1 MAQPSIMKH
10 SFSNIPGTPRE
21 RSKFDRSHGV
31 KTAINAGYLYPC
43 FWDEILPGD
52 TISLLTTAFGRLATP
67 VFPIM
72 DNLFLDLFFFFIPNR
87 LVWKRELTEGGF
99 AGGWEEFQ
107 GAQQDPGD
115 SIDFEVPQ
123 VGGDP
128 FTVSSGDIFD
138 HFGLPLGVYPAG
150 DEPNALHLRAY
161 NLTINTWFRDQNLQ
175 DSLEVPTG
183 PGPDDQIIYNL
194 FRRGKRHDYFTSC
207 LPSPQKGDAV
217 MLPLGTSA
225 PVIGNGDAVGWV
237 KSTGPTSTDYFGMYS
252 TSGSL
257 AMNMTSDLYGAA
269 VGAAVPGGPAVANES
284 RALGLTTEAASSG
297 MIADLTSALAAT
309 VNQLREAFAFQKIL
323 EGDERGG
330 TRYAES
336 LLHRW
341 GVDAGD
347 YRLQRPEYLGGS
359 STRMDISSVPQ
370 TSSTDATS
378 PQGNQAAFGIGRGT
392 AHINKSFVE
401 HGVIIGLVNIRADIN
416 YQQGLDRMWSRRTRF
431 DYPMPE
437 TMHLGEQAVLNKE
450 IYFTNN
456 LAQNNAV
463 FGYQERWAEKRYK
476 NNVITGMLRSAA
488 TGTLDRWHLGLNFTA
503 LPVLNDSFIQD
514 NPPID
519 RIVAVTNEPH
529 FIMDLYHKY
538 IHAEQIPTHSI
549 PGLMDRF

>member
-10 SFSNIPGTPRE
+10 SFSSIPSTPRE
-21 RSKFDRSHGV
+21 RSKFDRSHGL
-31 KTAINAGYLYPC
+31 KTTINAGYLYPC

-52 TISLLTTAFGRLATP
+52 TISLHTTAFGRLATP

-72 DNLFLDLFFFFIPNR
+72 DNLFLDLFYFFVPNR
-87 LVWKRELTEGGF
+87 LLWDSIEGS
-99 AGGWEEFQ
+99 WERFQ
-107 GAQQDPGD
+107 GAQANPGD
-115 SIDFEVPQ
+115 TIDFEVPQ

-128 FTVSSGDIFD
+128 FTVSSLDIFD
-138 HFGLPLGVYPAG
+138 YFGMPLGIYPFG

-161 NLTINTWFRDQNLQ
+161 NKIWNQWFRDQNLQ
-175 DSLEVPTG
+175 DSLPEHMDN
-183 PGPDDQIIYNL
+183 GPDIQSDYL
-194 FRRGKRHDYFTSC
+194 LMRRGKRHDYFTSATTE
-207 LPSPQKGDAV
+207 PQKGDAI

-225 PVIGNGDAVGWV
+225 PVIGDGQAMGIFNGGNRYLGATDASGFNGQLVAHTVG
-237 KSTGPTSTDYFGMYS
+237 
-252 TSGSL
+252 
-257 AMNMTSDLYGAA
+257 GAA
-269 VGAAVPGGPAVANES
+269 GAALAGTADAIDVWVGLNTNPA
-284 RALGLTTEAASSG
+284 LTHVF
-297 MIADLTSALAAT
+297 ADLSSATAAT
-309 VNQLREAFAFQKIL
+309 INQLREAFAFQKIL
-323 EGDERGG
+323 ESDMRGG

-336 LLHRW
+336 LKHRW

-378 PQGNQAAFGIGRGT
+378 PQGNVSAFGVGRST

-401 HGVIIGLVNIRADIN
+401 HGVVIGLVNIRADIN

-437 TMHLGEQAVLNKE
+437 TMHLGEQAILNKE
-450 IYFTNN
+450 IFFANN

-476 NNVITGMLRSAA
+476 TNQVTGLMRTAA
-488 TGTLDRWHLGLNFTA
+488 AGTLDRWHLALNFSA
-503 LPVLNDSFIQD
+503 LPELNETFIVD

-529 FIMDLYHKY
+529 FIMDMYHKY
-538 IHAEQIPTHSI
+538 IHQESMPTHSI

>member
-10 SFSNIPGTPRE
+10 TFSSIPVTPRE
-21 RSKFDRSHGV
+21 RSKFDRSHGL

-43 FWDEILPGD
+43 FWDEVLPGD

-72 DNLFLDLFFFFIPNR
+72 DNLFLDLFFFFVPNR
-87 LVWKRELTEGGF
+87 LLWDSTEGS
-99 AGGWEEFQ
+99 WERFQ
-107 GAQQDPGD
+107 GAQPNPGD

-123 VGGDP
+123 LAGLEAAQ
-128 FTVSSGDIFD
+128 FTVTSNDIYD
-138 HFGLPLGVYPAG
+138 YFGMPLGLYPVG

-161 NLTINTWFRDQNLQ
+161 NQIWNAWFRDQNLQ
-175 DSLEVPTG
+175 DSVAELKDN
-183 PGPDDQIIYNL
+183 GPDSQDYYEL
-194 FRRGKRHDYFTSC
+194 LRRGKRHDYFTSATTE
-207 LPSPQKGDAV
+207 PQKGDAV

-225 PVIGNGDAVGWV
+225 PVIGNGRTMGFTDGTNPDFRLNYNNDSGFNGFLALNSGNTQTLPGAVSGAAPTGDARLGL
-237 KSTGPTSTDYFGMYS
+237 S
-252 TSGSL
+252 TS
-257 AMNMTSDLYGAA
+257 AA
-269 VGAAVPGGPAVANES
+269 N
-284 RALGLTTEAASSG
+284 SG
-297 MIADLTSALAAT
+297 IIADLSLATAAT
-309 VNQLREAFAFQKIL
+309 INQLREAFAFQKIL
-323 EGDERGG
+323 EGDMRGG

-336 LLHRW
+336 LKHRW

-359 STRMDISSVPQ
+359 SQRMDISSVPQ

-378 PQGNQAAFGIGRGT
+378 PQGNLAASGVGRST

-401 HGVIIGLVNIRADIN
+401 HGVVIGLVNIRADIN

-437 TMHLGEQAVLNKE
+437 TMHLGEQAILNKE
-450 IYFTNN
+450 IYFQNN
-456 LAQNNAV
+456 LGVNNTV

-476 NNVITGMLRSAA
+476 TNQVTGLMRTAA
-488 TGTLDRWHLGLNFTA
+488 AGTLDRWHLALNFSA
-503 LPVLNDSFIQD
+503 LPELNDTFIED

-519 RIVAVTNEPH
+519 RIIAVTNEPH
-529 FIMDLYHKY
+529 FIMDMYHKY
-538 IHAEQIPTHSI
+538 IHSESMPTHSV